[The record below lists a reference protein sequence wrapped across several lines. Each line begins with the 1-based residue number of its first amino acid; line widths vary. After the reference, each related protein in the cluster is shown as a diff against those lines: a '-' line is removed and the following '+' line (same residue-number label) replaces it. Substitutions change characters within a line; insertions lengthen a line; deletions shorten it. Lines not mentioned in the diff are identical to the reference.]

1 MGGSTLTNNFAAND
15 ILWLLGVFA
24 YNLSVM
30 MRYKVKKYWK
40 EEHNTFRDW
49 FINIQAKVF
58 CSGRR
63 NLLKIYESW
72 YFRERWEEFYQS
84 I

>member
-1 MGGSTLTNNFAAND
+1 
-15 ILWLLGVFA
+15 
-24 YNLSVM
+24 M
-30 MRYKVKKYWK
+30 MRYNVKKYWK

-49 FINIQAKVF
+49 FINIPAKVVR
-58 CSGRR
+58 SGRR

-72 YFRERWEEFYQS
+72 YFREPWEEFYQL